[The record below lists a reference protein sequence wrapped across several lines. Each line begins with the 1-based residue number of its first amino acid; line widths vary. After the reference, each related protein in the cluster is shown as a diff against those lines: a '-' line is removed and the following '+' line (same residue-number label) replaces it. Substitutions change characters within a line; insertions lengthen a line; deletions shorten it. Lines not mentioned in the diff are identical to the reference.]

1 MTDERN
7 SAHDRKVASQRNEA
21 EDIARAPRAGEKT
34 PQLRT
39 GHEPSQSIAAGLA
52 ADGDAPTDRS
62 HDSRENPQAG
72 AAPHRDGKH

>member
-7 SAHDRKVASQRNEA
+7 IAHDKKVERDRKHAD
-21 EDIARAPRAGEKT
+21 DIATTPRAGKKPPT
-34 PQLRT
+34 LRG
-39 GHEPSQSIAAGLA
+39 GHEPSQKIAAELA

-72 AAPHRDGKH
+72 AKPHGDGKH

>member
-7 SAHDRKVASQRNEA
+7 IAHDRKVEKQRKQA
-21 EDIARAPRAGEKT
+21 EDVAATPQAGKKP

-39 GHEPSQSIAAGLA
+39 GHEPSQSVAADLA
-52 ADGDAPTDRS
+52 RDGDAPLDRS
-62 HDSRENPQAG
+62 HDSHENPDAG